1 MKEEPHVYAYS
12 PRGMDIGRRTF
23 FLNFAASTICH
34 LIFFSIAF
42 FMPDIG
48 PRRSF
53 APSVITVNLVS
64 LPGQGSAPDA
74 PGKAV
79 AAPAPKPVKKEAVP
93 ISKPDISL
101 NPKTSKTAVD
111 EPKKWKPKTSL
122 KKETFKPS
130 KAVEEAISRI
140 EKEDEEAGTD
150 QVARAIDQL
159 RKKVGNGTAREGSGV
174 PGGTGTG
181 AGFGAGGAGNPVLK
195 LIDMYRIQIAYDVQK
210 NWAFSESLTGGQG
223 LMVELAF
230 KVMPTGE
237 IVDIWFDKRSG
248 NGYLDESAQKAV
260 MKSNPVRPHP
270 PGIDEPYVIVGLRF
284 TPEGVQ

>member
-1 MKEEPHVYAYS
+1 MKEEPHVHAYS

-34 LIFFSIAF
+34 LIFFSILF

-53 APSVITVNLVS
+53 APSVITVSLVS
-64 LPGQGSAPDA
+64 LPGAAPDA
-74 PGKAV
+74 ASSSA
-79 AAPAPKPVKKEAVP
+79 AAPAPKPVKKAAVP
-93 ISKPDISL
+93 VPKPDISL
-101 NPKTSKTAVD
+101 SPKPSKTTVD

-140 EKEDEEAGTD
+140 EKEAEETETA

-159 RKKVGNGTAREGSGV
+159 RQKVGNGTAREGSGE
-174 PGGTGTG
+174 PG
-181 AGFGAGGAGNPVLK
+181 AAGAGGAGNPVLS
-195 LIDMYRIQIAYDVQK
+195 LIDIYRIQIAFDVQK
-210 NWAFSESLTGGQG
+210 NWAFSESLAGGQG

-248 NGYLDESAQKAV
+248 NSYLDESAQKAV

-284 TPEGVQ
+284 TPEGVK